1 MVNSLYAGLPQHNG
15 ELKKNMLTTRE
26 VARIF
31 SVHPSTIRR
40 WSDQGK
46 IKAYRTGPRGVRMF
60 KREDIAIAYLDRGIR
75 YCLKNI

>member
-1 MVNSLYAGLPQHNG
+1 VNSGHAELPQYNG
-15 ELKKNMLTTRE
+15 EIKKTMLTTHE

-31 SVHPSTIRR
+31 NVHPSTINR

-46 IKAYRTGPRGVRMF
+46 IKAYRTGPRGFRMF

-75 YCLKNI
+75 YGLKNI

>member
-1 MVNSLYAGLPQHNG
+1 VNSLYDGLPLNNN
-15 ELKKNMLTTRE
+15 KSKRIMLTTRE

-31 SVHPSTIRR
+31 NVHPSTIRR

-46 IKAYRTGPRGVRMF
+46 IKAYRTGPRGIRMF

>member
-1 MVNSLYAGLPQHNG
+1 MNSLYARRPQHNE
-15 ELKKNMLTTRE
+15 ELKKTMLTTRE

-46 IKAYRTGPRGVRMF
+46 IKAYRTGPRAVRMF